1 MCTHSDYWNCLFCC
15 TGKNLLL
22 FTLPIMFIAS
32 LSCVY
37 LNLQTK
43 KPKPSSSVVAA
54 TSTERRFASMRRPLM
69 VRAPLGIVTTVELCF
84 TLLFVALLI
93 WSLYNYLYVSFTH
106 LHTNMHGMPG
116 EKTYVPYTP
125 LTYKYIRII
134 YMYMHMCMIPLYCR
148 WQRKFRS
155 VSLRLGYIGNTCWA
169 FLFFPVTRGSSIL
182 PLVGLTSESSIKYH
196 IWLGH
201 LSMVLFGFHTL
212 GFIVYWAM
220 TNQMAEVT

>member
-1 MCTHSDYWNCLFCC
+1 MC
-15 TGKNLLL
+15 
-22 FTLPIMFIAS
+22 
-32 LSCVY
+32 
-37 LNLQTK
+37 
-43 KPKPSSSVVAA
+43 
-54 TSTERRFASMRRPLM
+54 
-69 VRAPLGIVTTVELCF
+69 
-84 TLLFVALLI
+84 
-93 WSLYNYLYVSFTH
+93 
-106 LHTNMHGMPG
+106 
-116 EKTYVPYTP
+116 
-125 LTYKYIRII
+125 II
-134 YMYMHMCMIPLYCR
+134 SLYCR

-220 TNQMAEVT
+220 TNQMAEVTWIFNYLETLLSDLLSNCTVRLFRLYKTKFDGFIFLWLWFFDMERYFLNACTNYFDHIVFTCLFIFFFLLSSFLMESFFSSCLASHGII

>member
-22 FTLPIMFIAS
+22 FTFPIMFIAS

-37 LNLQTK
+37 LHLQTK
-43 KPKPSSSVVAA
+43 KPKPSSSVVAV

-84 TLLFVALLI
+84 TLMFVALLI

-106 LHTNMHGMPG
+106 LHTNMHGRPG

-125 LTYKYIRII
+125 LIYNYIRII
-134 YMYMHMCMIPLYCR
+134 YIHAYVYNIIILQMAKKVQKRVSEAGLH
-148 WQRKFRS
+148 RKHVLGFSLLSGDERVIDFASCGSHIGVEYKVPHLAWTS
-155 VSLRLGYIGNTCWA
+155 VN
-169 FLFFPVTRGSSIL
+169 GS
-182 PLVGLTSESSIKYH
+182 
-196 IWLGH
+196 IWLP
-201 LSMVLFGFHTL
+201 HTRVYRLL
-212 GFIVYWAM
+212 G
-220 TNQMAEVT
+220 NDQSNG